1 MFFNTNNLN
10 IKPNFR
16 KPINL
21 QNQLMTFRLLFF
33 SLFLLFFKTVFSQV
47 SGITTSNLPLVII
60 NTNGNTIQQDTKVTA
75 NMKIIFNG
83 QGKINHLSDPANVY
97 NGNIGIEIRGNYSAS
112 LPQKPYSFETRDAA
126 GKNLNVSLLGMPE
139 ENDWILLANY
149 NDKTFMRN
157 TLAYELFRKMGHYAP
172 RTFMV
177 EVVVN
182 NTYQG
187 IYILTEKIKQDKGRV
202 DIAKLT
208 NLDVTGDAITGGYI
222 FKIDYYNQSDSWQS
236 SYQPIDHPEKKVS
249 YVYVDPDPETLVFA
263 QKSYLKNAI
272 NAFEAVLQ
280 KPDFSDKV
288 TGYPAWIDVSS
299 FLDYFIVSEVSRNV
313 DAYKKSV
320 FFFKEKDTKGGKINA
335 GPVWDFDWA
344 WKNIW
349 DCSTYS
355 ATDGSG
361 WTYRINDC
369 PNIYPNSNGWM
380 VRFLQDPDF
389 ANALNKRYFDLR
401 NSYLSNTYLQSYIDS
416 VQNLVAEAQVRHY
429 TKWNILGS
437 NVGAPEVDSQPS
449 TYAGQLTKFS
459 NWIKTRLSW
468 LDSHMLGKPTPNS
481 NDLFQTDISYRI
493 FPNPATDQV
502 YIEASSEI
510 ETIEIFQS
518 NGALLI
524 HESGVS
530 DFTRRLDVSSLHP
543 GIYLVRL
550 VLKGQLPIS
559 SRLIVK

>member
-1 MFFNTNNLN
+1 
-10 IKPNFR
+10 
-16 KPINL
+16 
-21 QNQLMTFRLLFF
+21 MTSGLLLFCLSF
-33 SLFLLFFKTVFSQV
+33 ILSHTGFSQV
-47 SGITTSNLPLVII
+47 SGISSSNLPLVII
-60 NTNGNTIQQDTKVTA
+60 NTNGNSIQQDIKVAA
-75 NMKIIFNG
+75 NLKIIFNG
-83 QGKINHLSDPANVY
+83 AGKINQLTDPANIY

-112 LPQKPYSFETRDAA
+112 LPQKPYSFETRDAS

-182 NTYQG
+182 NAYQG

-208 NLDVTGDAITGGYI
+208 TLDITGDALTGGYI
-222 FKIDYYNQSDSWQS
+222 FKIDYYNQSDNWQS
-236 SYQPIDHPEKKVS
+236 SYQPVDHPEKKVN
-249 YVYVDPDPETLVFA
+249 YVYVDPDPDALVFT
-263 QKSYLKNAI
+263 QKSYLKNAV

-288 TGYPAWIDVSS
+288 TGYPAWIDVTS

-320 FFFKEKDTKGGKINA
+320 FFFKEKDSKGGKISA

-361 WTYRINDC
+361 WTYKINDC

-380 VRFLQDPDF
+380 VRLLQDPDF

-416 VQNLVAEAQVRHY
+416 VQNLVAEAQARHY
-429 TKWNILGS
+429 SKWNILGS

-459 NWIKTRLSW
+459 NWIKTRLGW
-468 LDSHMLGKPTPNS
+468 LDSHMPGTATTNS
-481 NDLFQTDISYRI
+481 NDLFQTDTSYRI

-502 YIEASSEI
+502 YIEASAEI
-510 ETIEIFQS
+510 ETIEIFRS
-518 NGALLI
+518 NGASVI
-524 HESGVS
+524 RKSGVA
-530 DFTRRLDVSSLHP
+530 DFTSHLNISGLQP
-543 GIYLVRL
+543 GIYLIRL
-550 VLKGQLPIS
+550 GMKGQSPVSYKL
-559 SRLIVK
+559 LVK